1 MAITAALHGGGRNE
15 GEKST
20 VSTAQKLVRSLTTE
34 EKDARERE
42 AIEERRRIREEMARK
57 RQER

>member
-1 MAITAALHGGGRNE
+1 MEEGAMK

-20 VSTAQKLVRSLTTE
+20 VSAAQKMIRSLTTE

-42 AIEERRRIREEMARK
+42 AIEERRRMREEIARK
-57 RQER
+57 RTGSQMPRS

>member
-1 MAITAALHGGGRNE
+1 MEEGAMK

-20 VSTAQKLVRSLTTE
+20 VSTAQKIVRSLTSE

>member
-1 MAITAALHGGGRNE
+1 MK

-20 VSTAQKLVRSLTTE
+20 VSSAEKIVRSLTTH

-42 AIEERRRIREEMARK
+42 ALEERGGYEEMARK
-57 RQER
+57 PQER